1 VGYFRDSKICIG
13 VCQPLL
19 WEVFFQIKVEWLW
32 ILIIQYLSLG
42 NVTSDLRSTFHDY
55 FSSNWSISSYHQ
67 GIKEHD
73 YSFLSETSLCL
84 KLLDEILFRYSHQM
98 IRISFFF
105 FFVRQ
110 ALYTHT
116 LVSRY
121 LVLFFSLLKSFFTQV
136 SLVYD
141 RNDRLWLHVTIVW
154 KNEIYAEPTLS
165 PYKVGQWHNGGCC
178 HATVLTKI
186 AL

>member
-1 VGYFRDSKICIG
+1 MGYLRNSKICIG
-13 VCQPLL
+13 VYQPLL

-32 ILIIQYLSLG
+32 ILIIRYLRLG
-42 NVTSDLRSTFHDY
+42 NVSSDLRSTFHDY
-55 FSSNWSISSYHQ
+55 FSSNWYISSYHQ

-73 YSFLSETSLCL
+73 YSFLSQTSLCF

-121 LVLFFSLLKSFFTQV
+121 LVLFFSFLKSFFIQV
-136 SLVYD
+136 FLCMVEMTDCDFMSLLFEKTKFT
-141 RNDRLWLHVTIVW
+141 RNLPCQHIR
-154 KNEIYAEPTLS
+154 
-165 PYKVGQWHNGGCC
+165 
-178 HATVLTKI
+178 
-186 AL
+186 